1 MKIFYPKDKDGNSI
15 LFKTSENNIYGSNG
29 VKLTDQL
36 ASLEQRV
43 SELEG
48 PFDVADKIDYDPVT
62 ERLNL
67 YVGNNIISSVEIT
80 SLGNSI
86 PSFAPNT
93 VSDASAT
100 VGEESLEIKWTDPND
115 TVVDGLTIARWS
127 GTRLVIKAN
136 SIPNSVTDG
145 TYVDVTTRNQYTTN
159 GKVFDNLTNGTTY
172 YVRFYTYTLG
182 ENSERLYNETEV
194 YVSGVPKASTRI
206 YGICINSGD
215 SNPSTAV
222 TYLEDAVGKTPAHMN
237 YSSGNF
243 EYGSWSTDEF
253 FMPRPCMLK
262 YDGTVDYYLDP
273 TDYTKK
279 ENGTT
284 SDIANTSYSG
294 NAMMEWGRDG
304 KQIWYKFVNGTGN
317 DSGKVFIYFANSQ
330 VDNAYKAWSFY
341 DCNNTLK
348 EHFYTPIYNGS
359 NVSSRL
365 RSLSGQSCCVNTT
378 VSTEWQYARS
388 NNSAGSLSGDRWFTE
403 TYSDRILINYLLVLM
418 SKSLDTQTS
427 FGYGYASSSNSAKIN
442 TGTLNTRG
450 LFWGENAGTSGV
462 KVFGME
468 NYWGNIFRRI
478 AGWVTSGYT
487 QKFKMTH
494 GTVDGT
500 SVSSYNT
507 DGSGY
512 ISQTGSTL
520 SSGNGGYPKK
530 YIYNESK
537 GIVELDKDNLTN
549 GSQTTYYCDY
559 SSWYSG
565 CFAYV
570 GGYWDDG
577 LNAGAFCFR
586 LNSTASYSDSII
598 GASLSFR

>member
-1 MKIFYPKDKDGNSI
+1 MIYII
-15 LFKTSENNIYGSNG
+15 LFTVMVIFITISISIWCNIGNHLLNINDNINHEDNIYSGS
-29 VKLTDQL
+29 
-36 ASLEQRV
+36 
-43 SELEG
+43 
-48 PFDVADKIDYDPVT
+48 P
-62 ERLNL
+62 
-67 YVGNNIISSVEIT
+67 SS
-80 SLGNSI
+80 
-86 PSFAPNT
+86 
-93 VSDASAT
+93 
-100 VGEESLEIKWTDPND
+100 
-115 TVVDGLTIARWS
+115 TI
-127 GTRLVIKAN
+127 V
-136 SIPNSVTDG
+136 
-145 TYVDVTTRNQYTTN
+145 
-159 GKVFDNLTNGTTY
+159 
-172 YVRFYTYTLG
+172 
-182 ENSERLYNETEV
+182 
-194 YVSGVPKASTRI
+194 
-206 YGICINSGD
+206 YGICINTAD

-222 TYLEDAVGKTPAHMN
+222 TYIEDAVGKTPAHMN
-237 YSSGNF
+237 YSTGNF
-243 EYGSWSTDEF
+243 EYGGWSTEEF

-273 TDYTKK
+273 SDYTKK

-284 SDIANTSYSG
+284 SDIANSSYAG

-304 KQIWYKFVNGTGN
+304 KQIWYKFVNGTGG
-317 DSGKVFIYFANSQ
+317 DSGKVFVYFANSQ

-365 RSLSGQSCCVNTT
+365 RSLSGQSCCVSTN

-427 FGYGYASSSNSAKIN
+427 FGYGYANGNSSSIS
-442 TGTLNTRG
+442 TGTMNTKG
-450 LFWGENAGTSGV
+450 LFWGENGGKSGV

-468 NYWGNIFRRI
+468 NYWGNIRRRI
-478 AGWVTSGYT
+478 SGWVTSGYT

-500 SVSSYNT
+500 SASSYNT

-520 SSGNGGYPKK
+520 SSGTGGYPTKFK
-530 YIYNESK
+530 YNEST
-537 GIVELDKDNLTN
+537 GIVEFDKDNFTN
-549 GSQTTYYCDY
+549 GSDSTYYCD
-559 SSWYSG
+559 SSTWDSG
-565 CFAYV
+565 KFAYV
-570 GGYWDDG
+570 GGSWCSG
-577 LNAGAFCFR
+577 LNAGAFYFD
-586 LNSTASYSDSII
+586 LFDSASISSTGI